1 VPHWTWG
8 RALAE
13 LFVTNF
19 NRNFTGVSAT
29 AANVIRQQ
37 VKSHEMELV
46 GRPLPGCPEPIP
58 VAKAR
63 ALSRRVPPGRPFAI
77 WHVRRNAE
85 MRAALF
91 ARDVL
96 RLPIRIVFTSAAIR
110 RHSALPRWLISRM
123 DAVIAT
129 TEAAAGFVPHV
140 RAVVPHGVDTDL
152 FAPAGDRMAAWAAQ
166 GFGGT
171 TGIATVGRIRP
182 EKGTDLFVQAM
193 LRLLPDLPGAVALVL
208 GRAAREHQGF
218 LGGLKAQVAEAGLAD
233 RILFPGE
240 VPAADLPAL
249 MRALSLVVQLPRYE
263 GYGMVPLEGMASGVP
278 FVASEAGYYRSFA
291 AQGRAGVIVAQEAAD
306 AAAQA
311 ARALLTDPDRHA
323 AMRLATREI
332 AEADFSARAEAEGIE
347 AVYQALWAEG

>member
-1 VPHWTWG
+1 MP
-8 RALAE
+8 E

-37 VKSHEMELV
+37 VKTHDLALV
-46 GRPLPGCPEPIP
+46 GHPLPGCPEPIP
-58 VAKAR
+58 VARAR
-63 ALSRRVPPGRPFAI
+63 ALSRQAPPGRPFAI
-77 WHVRRNAE
+77 WHVRRNTE
-85 MRAALF
+85 MRAAIW

-96 RLPIRIVFTSAAIR
+96 RLPLRIVFTSAAMR

-152 FAPAGDRMAAWAAQ
+152 FTPAEDRAAAWAAQ
-166 GFGGT
+166 GFGGAL
-171 TGIATVGRIRP
+171 GIATIGRIRP
-182 EKGTDLFVQAM
+182 EKGTDLFVEAM

-218 LGGLKAQVAEAGLAD
+218 LQDLKARITAAGLSD

-240 VPAADLPAL
+240 IPAADLPAL
-249 MRALSLVVQLPRYE
+249 MRGLSLVMQLPRYE
-263 GYGMVPLEGMASGVP
+263 GYGMAPLEGMASGVP
-278 FVASEAGYYRSFA
+278 FVASEAGYYRAFS
-291 AQGRAGVIVAQEAAD
+291 AQGRAGVLVPQEAAD
-306 AAAQA
+306 EAAQA
-311 ARALLTDPDRHA
+311 AGALLSDPDRHRA
-323 AMRLATREI
+323 ISLSAREI
-332 AEADFSARAEAEGIE
+332 AEASFSARAEAAGIE
-347 AVYQALWAEG
+347 AVYQGLWAAG